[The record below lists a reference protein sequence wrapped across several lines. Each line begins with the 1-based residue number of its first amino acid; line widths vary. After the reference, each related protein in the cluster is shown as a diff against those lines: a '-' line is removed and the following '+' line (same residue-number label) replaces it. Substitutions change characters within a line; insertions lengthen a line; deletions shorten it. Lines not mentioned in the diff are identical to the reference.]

1 MDDGWTDRQTGRR
14 NCPATSSKVV
24 PRRGLHCRLL
34 PAVTRMLIFQAP
46 WEAGSPVVAVSPQ
59 NPKLFGCTHICQG
72 ARTPERTHR
81 DTYTSAY
88 IHAHH
93 DTHCIYTR
101 THASGRTHA
110 HYIACTHTYQGT
122 HQHTRTP
129 QGMHT
134 TTHTHA
140 HQETHSFPSHR
151 PIREQP
157 EQPHWCRN
165 TASLSQRLWSVDMN
179 ENANGWET

>member
-46 WEAGSPVVAVSPQ
+46 WEAGSPVVTLSPQ
-59 NPKLFGCTHICQG
+59 NLKLFGCTHICQG
-72 ARTPERTHR
+72 AHTPEHTHR

-88 IHAHH
+88 THAHH

-101 THASGRTHA
+101 THSCIMTPTYTSGHTHA
-110 HYIACTHTYQGT
+110 HYSMHSYIPGHTPAHTHTTG
-122 HQHTRTP
+122 
-129 QGMHT
+129 
-134 TTHTHA
+134 HA
-140 HQETHSFPSHR
+140 HHNTHS
-151 PIREQP
+151 
-157 EQPHWCRN
+157 
-165 TASLSQRLWSVDMN
+165 
-179 ENANGWET
+179 